1 MSPTITRTAKY
12 DLRGVKAKSVGDTVD
27 DTCNSITGHS
37 KFIFFGCWNNINC
50 KKDYVYRD
58 IVLDYI
64 RENETQIQQLY
75 IAGDNWYP
83 NIRANFKVYLTDI
96 LTTGYA
102 KLYAMNKEVYIAVG
116 NHDEDKDDQA
126 NILKKDCNIN
136 TQKYYLQQIKKKV
149 LREDTP
155 PTLELLRYLASRN
168 DLDDKYL
175 CKNGVYIYVD
185 NIGVCYN
192 KGNIIIIINT
202 NRFDDDNTG
211 EKYIRSINTVIRR
224 VNRNKGN
231 EQIFVMGHVPLFSY
245 KNDEIKLHKINKKDD
260 KYDKFI
266 YKLFNI
272 FATHNIV
279 YICADTHNF
288 SIMSIQREDKVVIQ
302 ITAGTGGADPDV
314 LLKEYING
322 IAKEVDIFHIKAFAL
337 NPYGYVTIH
346 TANDNIT
353 VCYTQ
358 IIKDIPGTSGISG
371 TSGTSGTSVK
381 PKRFTYTVSVAN
393 KTIVYEEY
401 VELST
406 FNIDMGKNT
415 LVKTKICGVKD
426 STGYITSKD
435 RSIACY
441 KKMKNKTLPSNK

>member
-1 MSPTITRTAKY
+1 
-12 DLRGVKAKSVGDTVD
+12 
-27 DTCNSITGHS
+27 
-37 KFIFFGCWNNINC
+37 
-50 KKDYVYRD
+50 
-58 IVLDYI
+58 
-64 RENETQIQQLY
+64 
-75 IAGDNWYP
+75 
-83 NIRANFKVYLTDI
+83 
-96 LTTGYA
+96 
-102 KLYAMNKEVYIAVG
+102 MNKEVYIAVG
-116 NHDEDKDDQA
+116 NHDEDKDDDA

-149 LREDTP
+149 LRKDTP
-155 PTLELLRYLASRN
+155 PTLELLRSLASRN
-168 DLDDKYL
+168 ELADNYL

-202 NRFDDDNTG
+202 NRFDDDDTG

-224 VNRNKGN
+224 VNRNKGT

-245 KNDEIKLHKINKKDD
+245 KKDDIKLHKINKKDK

-266 YKLFNI
+266 FKLYNI
-272 FATHNIV
+272 FATHNII

-288 SIMSIQREDKVVIQ
+288 SIMRIQCEDKVVIQ

-314 LLKEYING
+314 LKEYIDG
-322 IAKEVDIFHIKAFAL
+322 IYKKVDIFHIEAYAL
-337 NPYGYVTIH
+337 NPYGYVTIN
-346 TANDNIT
+346 TSNNNIT

-358 IIKDIPGTSGISG
+358 IIT
-371 TSGTSGTSVK
+371 GTSVK

-393 KTIVYEEY
+393 KTIVYKGY

-406 FNIDMGKNT
+406 LDIDIGKNT

-426 STGYITSKD
+426 SIGYITSKD

-441 KKMKNKTLPSNK
+441 KKIKGEK

>member
-1 MSPTITRTAKY
+1 MAPTIYTKTSKTAKTSNY
-12 DLRGVKAKSVGDTVD
+12 DFRGVKAKSAGDTVD

-64 RENETQIQQLY
+64 RDNETEIKQLY

-83 NIRANFKVYLTDI
+83 NISANFKVYLTDI

-116 NHDEDKDDQA
+116 NHDEDKDDDA

-149 LREDTP
+149 LRKDTP
-155 PTLELLRYLASRN
+155 PTLELLHSLASRN
-168 DLDDKYL
+168 ELDDNYL

-202 NRFDDDNTG
+202 NRFDDDDTG

-224 VNRNKGN
+224 VNRNKSN
-231 EQIFVMGHVPLFSY
+231 EQIFVMGHIPLFSY
-245 KNDEIKLHKINKKDD
+245 KKDDIKLHKINKKDD
-260 KYDKFI
+260 NYDKFI
-266 YKLFNI
+266 CKLFNI

-288 SIMSIQREDKVVIQ
+288 SIMRIQCEDKVVIQ

-314 LLKEYING
+314 LKEYIDG
-322 IAKEVDIFHIKAFAL
+322 IDKKVDIFHIEAYAL
-337 NPYGYVTIH
+337 NPYGYVTIN

-358 IIKDIPGTSGISG
+358 IITGATG
-371 TSGTSGTSVK
+371 TSGTTVK

-393 KTIVYEEY
+393 KTIVYKGY

-406 FNIDMGKNT
+406 LDIGKNT

-426 STGYITSKD
+426 SIGYITSKD

-441 KKMKNKTLPSNK
+441 KKIKGEK